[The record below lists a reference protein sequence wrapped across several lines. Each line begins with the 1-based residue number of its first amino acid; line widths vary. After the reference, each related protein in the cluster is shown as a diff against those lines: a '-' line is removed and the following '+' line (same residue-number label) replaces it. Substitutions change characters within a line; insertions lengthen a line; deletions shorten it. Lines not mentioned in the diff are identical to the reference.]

1 MENKKQSPFTGRTIT
16 LRLEPAL
23 VHMIDQMQPEDDSF
37 RGMTRGSYIRHMI
50 LAYIHEERERKNE
63 Q

>member
-1 MENKKQSPFTGRTIT
+1 MENKKQSPFLGRTIT

-37 RGMTRGSYIRHMI
+37 HGMTRGSYIRHMI
-50 LAYIHEERERKNE
+50 LSYIHEQHKEEKK
-63 Q
+63 